1 MPHSRISSI
10 GWAES
15 DPEEYTGQAAR
26 NAPLFIDA
34 FFDACK
40 TLQAGKEDYYA
51 PDAELINAV
60 CQEHRIGYEI
70 WPPDLVLR
78 GEFTHLVAVPER
90 PPTLAE
96 EAIFLYQQS
105 LQRAEQLLS
114 DGHARE
120 AVQET
125 LWLLESVAT
134 AFRSLEATGDAVKG
148 KYFNQIVRDLRNLF
162 QGTTLALVLDW
173 TTQLHGFLSSPTGG
187 GIRHGLDLRQGL
199 GISHNEARLF
209 CNLVR
214 SYLSYLLAEHERLTR
229 HPKE

>member
-1 MPHSRISSI
+1 MLRFNGAWRVRPPTDSEWLTQAIPGGAVEAFRSLINQVATQGDRQDILEHFKGGFSAAAGLPHSRSSSV

-15 DPEEYTGQAAR
+15 DLEEYMGQAAR
-26 NAPLFIDA
+26 NAPLFIEA

-40 TLQAGKEDYYA
+40 ALQAGKEDYCA
-51 PDAELINAV
+51 PDAELINTV
-60 CQEHRIGYEI
+60 CLEHRIGYEI
-70 WPPDLVLR
+70 RPPDLVLR

-134 AFRSLEATGDAVKG
+134 AFRGLEATGDVVKG
-148 KYFNQIVRDLRNLF
+148 
-162 QGTTLALVLDW
+162 
-173 TTQLHGFLSSPTGG
+173 
-187 GIRHGLDLRQGL
+187 RHCG
-199 GISHNEARLF
+199 A
-209 CNLVR
+209 
-214 SYLSYLLAEHERLTR
+214 
-229 HPKE
+229 